1 MSYEHAKTQRRG
13 ESYVNS
19 HANKMMTSQAN
30 IHAAFFFKYET
41 NSWSWY
47 RFLWRLG
54 RHPLHRFIV
63 FLLVFCHKHF

>member
-30 IHAAFFFKYET
+30 IHAAFFLNTKLT
-41 NSWSWY
+41 PG
-47 RFLWRLG
+47 LG
-54 RHPLHRFIV
+54 IDFCGDLAAIRFIA
-63 FLLVFCHKHF
+63 L

>member
-30 IHAAFFFKYET
+30 IHAAFLNTKLT
-41 NSWSWY
+41 PG
-47 RFLWRLG
+47 LG
-54 RHPLHRFIV
+54 IDFCGDLAAIRFIA
-63 FLLVFCHKHF
+63 L